1 LLEQIPSPGLVA
13 WDFFVSPTLEF
24 GSRNVYFGGMLKVG
38 LTGGIG
44 SGKTTIAKIFE
55 LLNVPVYYADEASK
69 RLYHTDKNLIANIK
83 KHFGEDIYTNEQLN
97 RSKLAA
103 LVFNDPGKL
112 ELLNQLVHPP
122 TIRDAEEWMNK
133 QTTPYA
139 IKEAALLFESGS
151 AGGLDY
157 IIGVQAPSH
166 YRIKRVMERDGVKR
180 EDVINRANR
189 QIDEEIKMRLCD
201 FVIVNNDQDLVIP
214 QVLELHSKFLEM
226 AKGKAV

>member
-1 LLEQIPSPGLVA
+1 
-13 WDFFVSPTLEF
+13 
-24 GSRNVYFGGMLKVG
+24 MLKVG

-55 LLNVPVYYADEASK
+55 LLSVPVYYADEASK
-69 RLYHTDKNLIANIK
+69 RLYHTDKNLIADIK
-83 KHFGEDIYTNEQLN
+83 KHFGEDIYNNEQLN

-103 LVFNDPGKL
+103 IVFNDPGKL

-122 TIRDAEEWMNK
+122 TIRDAEEWMQK
-133 QTTPYA
+133 QTAPYA

-166 YRIKRVMERDGVKR
+166 YRIKRVMERDGVSK

-189 QIDEEIKMRLCD
+189 QIDEDIKMRLCD
-201 FVIVNNDQDLVIP
+201 FVIVNNDQELVIP
-214 QVLELHSKFLEM
+214 QVLELHSKLLGASLNPSGGSTLLRHRPE
-226 AKGKAV
+226 